1 MENVRKHEAKE
12 LSATKAD
19 IKELKDELIEAILE
33 AIHQVSNKSQ
43 SNKKWLKSSE
53 VKRLLGISTGTLQ
66 NLRITGKL
74 NHSKV
79 GGIYFYDVEQ
89 IEKMIQNGTAR

>member
-1 MENVRKHEAKE
+1 METVRKNEAKE
-12 LSATKAD
+12 LPATKAD
-19 IKELKDELIEAILE
+19 IKELRDELLE
-33 AIHQVSNKSQ
+33 AIHQALDKSQ

-53 VKRLLGISTGTLQ
+53 VKKLLGISTGTLQ

-89 IEKMIQNGTAR
+89 IEKMIQDGTAR